1 MDIVN
6 FLTWGKIQ
14 DTEKLRIVRNMIT
27 GNRKVGKRM
36 KKRFLALLMALV
48 MCLTLLPV
56 ATVSAAQ
63 NTNADTQTIELMAQ
77 GQPYSDWALSDLL
90 VGDTYGIY
98 PVSWYTK
105 DMTAPITKGKTN
117 NPFKIDFLEQ
127 IIKEAYEAIQ
137 IALSNSYKRIY
148 FISKSLG
155 TSVAGEMSNLIGYDK
170 INNLFLTPTSHT
182 IPHIINSRCV
192 VVVGSNDKFFS
203 KENIDTISTYSS
215 VDLHIINNAAHSL
228 EVDDNY
234 RESLEILSHVTNLC
248 VSFVCKK

>member
-1 MDIVN
+1 LINKSFIKVKSSWGHDIN
-6 FLTWGKIQ
+6 NLFLTQSPKS
-14 DTEKLRIVRNMIT
+14 DSIVILFP
-27 GNRKVGKRM
+27 GGDYSCDKPLLHYARK
-36 KKRFLALLMALV
+36 A
-48 MCLTLLPV
+48 TLLSGCDV
-56 ATVSAAQ
+56 
-63 NTNADTQTIELMAQ
+63 
-77 GQPYSDWALSDLL
+77 LSLE
-90 VGDTYGIY
+90 YGY
-98 PVSWYTK
+98 F
-105 DMTAPITKGKTN
+105 KTN
-117 NPFKIDFLEQ
+117 NSFKIDFLEQ

-234 RESLEILSHVTNLC
+234 RESLEILSYVTNLC
-248 VSFVCKK
+248 ESFICKK